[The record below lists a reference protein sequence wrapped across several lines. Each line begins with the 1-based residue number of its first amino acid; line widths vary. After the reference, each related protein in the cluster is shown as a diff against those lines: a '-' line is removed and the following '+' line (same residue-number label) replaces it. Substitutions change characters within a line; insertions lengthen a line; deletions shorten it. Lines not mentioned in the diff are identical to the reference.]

1 MPSAPSSTSYGTV
14 AKTLHWLIAAAIVST
29 LMVGWTMT
37 SLPRNDPHIFALFQ
51 WHKSIGITI
60 FLLGLFRLGWRLT
73 HSAPPLPTK
82 MPRWE
87 KFAARATHVLFYVL
101 IIGMPLTGWVIV
113 STSPFNLPTMLYGV
127 IPWPHLPVLPDLA
140 NKKEIN
146 HTFGDVHGILAYIM
160 AGLLVLHVAAAHKH
174 HWFDRDDVLTRMA
187 PGPIARWLD
196 RLRGKK

>member
-1 MPSAPSSTSYGTV
+1 MPPITSSTSYGTV
-14 AKTLHWLIAAAIVST
+14 AKTLHWLIAAAIVT
-29 LMVGWTMT
+29 MLVIGWTMT
-37 SLPRNDPHIFALFQ
+37 SLPRNNPHIFALFQ

-60 FLLGLFRLGWRLT
+60 LLLSLFRLGWRLM
-73 HSAPPLPTK
+73 HPAPPLPAG
-82 MPRWE
+82 MPAWE

-113 STSPFNLPTMLYGV
+113 STSPFNLPTMLYGI

-140 NKKEIN
+140 NKKEIG

-196 RLRGKK
+196 RLRSKK